1 MRLIPSFNYMHV
13 LLGAGGGLGL
23 TFLFSGHPGAPA
35 ADVGELPAVYAAP
48 AERMEVR
55 RLGSGQTLGAMLS
68 PVLDVGE
75 QQAAVMSLQELASP
89 RRLATGTE
97 ITIRQRAG
105 DGWVRG
111 VDVALNADSTV
122 RLTRD
127 DFGWHSSIIVTPLG
141 VDTVFAAGSIQQSL
155 YSAMLDNPS
164 LSRMPEADRL
174 ELVFALD
181 KVFQWQIDFSRQIQ
195 PGDYYR
201 FAVERKVRPDGSM
214 HSEKIVAAELVN
226 SGKRFQAI
234 WFDAE
239 GDGVGSYYD
248 SQGKSLRAAFL
259 KKPLEFRRI
268 SSVFSNGRLHPI
280 LRTWR
285 AHRGVDYA
293 ANAGTPV
300 YATADGT
307 VAVRGVS
314 GGYGN
319 LVEIRHKMGFSTRYG
334 HLSRFASGLRVGSP
348 VRQGE
353 VIGYVGMTGLATGPH
368 LHYEML
374 RSGRQVDPLSAV
386 LPTGGEPVPGQA
398 LERWTQEMV
407 SRLALLDVLPGP
419 DEVRYATG
427 ATVPPPPPLQET
439 TSPAG
444 AGGGR

>member
-23 TFLFSGHPGAPA
+23 TFLFIGHPAAPA
-35 ADVGELPAVYAAP
+35 AEVGELPALYAAP
-48 AERMEVR
+48 AERMDVK
-55 RLGSGQTLGAMLS
+55 RLGSGQTLGAILS
-68 PVLDVGE
+68 PTLGPGE
-75 QQAAVMSLQELASP
+75 QQAALMAFQELASP

-97 ITIRQRAG
+97 VTLRQRAA

-127 DFGWHSSIIVTPLG
+127 DFGWHSSVIVTPLAI
-141 VDTVFAAGSIQQSL
+141 DTVLAAGTIEQSL
-155 YSAMLDNPS
+155 YAAMLDNPG
-164 LSRMPEADRL
+164 LAHMPDADRL
-174 ELVFALD
+174 ELIFALD

-201 FAVERKVRPDGSM
+201 FAVERRVRPDGSM
-214 HSEKIVAAELVN
+214 HSEKIVAAELIN
-226 SGKRFQAI
+226 SGKSFHAV
-234 WFDAE
+234 WFDVE
-239 GDGVGSYYD
+239 RDGVGSYYD
-248 SQGKSLRAAFL
+248 MKGKSLRAAFL

-293 ANAGTPV
+293 AAAGTPV
-300 YATADGT
+300 QATADGT
-307 VAVRGVS
+307 IAVRGVS

-319 LVEIRHKMGFSTRYG
+319 LVEIRHKNGFTTRYG
-334 HLSRFASGLRVGSP
+334 HLSRFASGFRVGSP

-353 VIGYVGMTGLATGPH
+353 VIGYVGSTGLATGPH

-374 RSGRQVDPLSAV
+374 RSGRHVDPLSAV
-386 LPTGGEPVPGQA
+386 LPSGGEPVPGHA
-398 LERWTQEMV
+398 VERWTQEMV
-407 SRLALLDVLPGP
+407 GRVALLEVLPGP
-419 DEVRYATG
+419 KDVRYATNRPAPVAPAPLPDR
-427 ATVPPPPPLQET
+427 ATPT
-439 TSPAG
+439 
-444 AGGGR
+444 GGR